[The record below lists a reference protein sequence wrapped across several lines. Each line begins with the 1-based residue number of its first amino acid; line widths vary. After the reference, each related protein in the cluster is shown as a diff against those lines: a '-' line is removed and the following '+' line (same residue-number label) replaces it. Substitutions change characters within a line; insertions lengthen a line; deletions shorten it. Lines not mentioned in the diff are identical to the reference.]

1 MLLNPSKGKPT
12 AIPTVKARQQSAGV
26 VGSLLVWMPLS
37 HAICYLDSIN
47 ADPHAE
53 TQFIPNSTLAVH
65 SLSFSLGIQWL
76 LVILANSL
84 PKSLVV
90 WKGRWTN
97 IQLLFEYNLALFSCF
112 FFRNVQNIRFQ
123 FNICFS
129 LYFAHTEPTLLVTPH
144 PLFPILLSQIIL
156 LLGCWRPQA
165 SHRDPFKMFHC

>member
-1 MLLNPSKGKPT
+1 MTHQLCVCSWHGLLDSMLLNPSKGKPT

-90 WKGRWTN
+90 
-97 IQLLFEYNLALFSCF
+97 
-112 FFRNVQNIRFQ
+112 
-123 FNICFS
+123 
-129 LYFAHTEPTLLVTPH
+129 
-144 PLFPILLSQIIL
+144 
-156 LLGCWRPQA
+156 
-165 SHRDPFKMFHC
+165 